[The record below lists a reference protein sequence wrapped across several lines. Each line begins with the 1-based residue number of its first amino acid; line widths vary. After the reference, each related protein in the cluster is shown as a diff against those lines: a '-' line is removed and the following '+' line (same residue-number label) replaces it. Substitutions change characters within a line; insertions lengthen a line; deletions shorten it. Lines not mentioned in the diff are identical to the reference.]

1 MSINSIICSFVIL
14 ILLALMGCE
23 KLPQVTQ
30 KIEDSMPLDQLL
42 HSDTNKTLTVESTDI
57 YPPKENPV
65 IEQSLK
71 SITPAPTQKNETD
84 IKQVAKSVPLQP
96 DFSPELLKIVHNW
109 KRIPRSL
116 LPFPSV
122 IISSPTSLEV
132 RSNGKVLAS
141 TPVQAGSEVT
151 VIGLTDSTLTIAPPF
166 LKILPKAFRPRMTGM
181 IDIDKT
187 DFKQCVAYKY
197 EMTLLAKKRQI
208 ENKKSETTQFN
219 EKKEEDL
226 PKGKVV
232 TNDPLAIPDPLDFD
246 TGDSVFAKSAESKG
260 LQLPVV

>member
-1 MSINSIICSFVIL
+1 
-14 ILLALMGCE
+14 
-23 KLPQVTQ
+23 
-30 KIEDSMPLDQLL
+30 MPLDQLL
-42 HSDTNKTLTVESTDI
+42 HSDTNKSLTVESTDI

-109 KRIPRSL
+109 KHPQKL

-151 VIGLTDSTLTIAPPF
+151 VIGLTDSTLTIAPP
-166 LKILPKAFRPRMTGM
+166 IPKDTPRELFRPRMTGM

-232 TNDPLAIPDPLDFD
+232 TNDPLAIPDPLDFGHGRFCICKECREQRLAA
-246 TGDSVFAKSAESKG
+246 TGSLKNRSRT
-260 LQLPVV
+260 